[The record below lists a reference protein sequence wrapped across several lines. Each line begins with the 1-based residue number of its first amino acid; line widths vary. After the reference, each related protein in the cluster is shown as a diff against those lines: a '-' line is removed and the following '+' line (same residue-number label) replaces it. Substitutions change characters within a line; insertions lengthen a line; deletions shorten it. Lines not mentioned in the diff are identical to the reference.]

1 MRTRLVV
8 LLAVACLVVTG
19 CSSSSGGSA
28 QKSADPAKVLGIAQQ
43 KLASTSGVHFVLDT
57 TDLPDGV
64 QGIKAADGTIT
75 DAPAFD
81 GTLTVVI
88 SAGQFPVPVIA
99 VGGKVYA
106 RIPLTP
112 GFAQVDPQAYGAPDP
127 AKLISADQG
136 VPTLLGA
143 TKDPKAGG
151 DVRGGE
157 NNSEVFSTYTGTVP
171 GDAVG
176 NIIPGASGD
185 FAATYQVD
193 KTGLLRA
200 ATLTGIFYAGSPSVT
215 YTVTIDQYGTTKDIT
230 AP

>member
-8 LLAVACLVVTG
+8 LLAATCLAVTG
-19 CSSSSGGSA
+19 CSSSSSDSA
-28 QKSADPAKVLGIAQQ
+28 QKLGDPAKVLGIAQQ
-43 KLASTSGVHFVLDT
+43 KLTDTTGVHFVLDT

-64 QGIKAADGTIT
+64 QGVKAADGIVT

-99 VGGKVYA
+99 VDDKVYA

-112 GFAQVDPQAYGAPDP
+112 GFSQVDPKEYGAPDP
-127 AKLISADQG
+127 AKLISADRG

-143 TKDPKAGG
+143 TTDPKAAG
-151 DVRGGE
+151 DVRGGD
-157 NNSEVFSTYTGTVP
+157 NNSEVFTTYTGTVP
-171 GDAVG
+171 GDVVA

-185 FAATYQVD
+185 FTAKYQVD

-200 ATLTGIFYAGSPSVT
+200 ADLTGVFYSGSPSMT
-215 YTVTIDQYGTTKDIT
+215 YTVTLDQYGATKTIT